1 MTSLPVLPILA
12 GLALAAVH
20 LLAHHL
26 RALDGTPRSRWL
38 SAAGGASVAYVFL
51 HLLPEIAHAREDLS
65 ELGLLEE
72 ELAWMLALTGLVA
85 FYALEALVRR
95 KRRDAG
101 TAMHHEGAAATGAFW
116 LHLGSFAAYN
126 VITGYLLTH
135 GEDRHAG
142 TLGLYA
148 LALGLHFLVV
158 DYGLREDQL
167 ATWRRLGRWV
177 VTGALFS
184 GLVLGLVTAPPD
196 ALVFGLV
203 AFLGGGIVLNVLKE
217 ELPEERGSRIAP
229 FVTGAGAYAALLLAS
244 G

>member
-1 MTSLPVLPILA
+1 MPILSVAA
-12 GLALAAVH
+12 GLLLALVH
-20 LLAHHL
+20 LSAHRL

-51 HLLPEIAHAREDLS
+51 HLLPEIAAAREDLS
-65 ELGLLEE
+65 DLGVLEE
-72 ELAWMLALTGLVA
+72 ELAWTLALVGLVA

-95 KRRDAG
+95 KRRDADP
-101 TAMHHEGAAATGAFW
+101 AMHAGRATATGAFW
-116 LHLGSFAAYN
+116 LHLGSFAIYN

-135 GEDRHAG
+135 GEDRGAV
-142 TLGLYA
+142 TLGLFT

-177 VTGALFS
+177 VTGALLA
-184 GLVLGLVTAPPD
+184 GLGLGLLTSPPD

-217 ELPEERGSRIAP
+217 ELPEERGSRITP
-229 FVTGAGAYAALLLAS
+229 FVLGAAGYAALLLGS